1 MAIKVQDH
9 WYAAHDCEERPVGL
23 NIVATLH
30 PPSITRVTVHP
41 PRTAELPAASI
52 ARPRACITI
61 LLLADAASLCVG
73 AALSILIWRHF
84 GISFSTEFYVKLWP
98 VLLLFPVAY
107 AATGLYPGFGRNP
120 ADELRKLCVAT
131 SVVYAALAVTI
142 FLLKDAAT
150 YSRATFLLAWCNT
163 LILVPLL
170 RSMVRSAC
178 SRKAWWGNPVVIVG
192 ARSVTVALAA
202 TLESQ
207 PELGFKPVAILE
219 DPRLAVSVAR
229 DRGIRHAILAM
240 SQIPREAL
248 RTFLEECS
256 DSFSDVIVIPDLAGF
271 SSLWA
276 EPRDLRG
283 TLGLEIQQKLLIP
296 RARVLKRVIDI
307 LLVIVFSVVA
317 LPLIA
322 VIVGLIKLTSPGP
335 AFFGQRRYGRKG
347 QPFMAWKF
355 RSMAADASQVLEQ
368 CLASDP
374 ALREEWRRSHKL
386 RNDPRVTRIG
396 RFLRRTSLDE
406 LPQFWNILR
415 GQMSFVGPRPIVAE
429 EIDRYGDSY
438 SLYKKVTPGLTG
450 LWQVSG
456 RNNTSYQ
463 QRVDFDLYYVRNWS
477 LWLDLYVLART
488 VKVVVLRDG
497 AC

>member
-1 MAIKVQDH
+1 M
-9 WYAAHDCEERPVGL
+9 R
-23 NIVATLH
+23 
-30 PPSITRVTVHP
+30 
-41 PRTAELPAASI
+41 AETNI
-52 ARPRACITI
+52 ARPRACIAI
-61 LLLADAASLCVG
+61 LLLADAASLCAG
-73 AALSILIWRHF
+73 AGLSVIIWRHF
-84 GISFSTEFYVKLWP
+84 GVNFSTDFYARLWP
-98 VLLLFPVAY
+98 VLVLFPLAYVAS
-107 AATGLYPGFGRNP
+107 GLYPGFGRNP

-150 YSRATFLLAWCNT
+150 YSRGTFLLAWSNT

-192 ARSVTVALAA
+192 ARSVTMALAA
-202 TLESQ
+202 ALESQ

-219 DPRLAVSVAR
+219 DPRLAVSAAR
-229 DRGIRHAILAM
+229 DRGIRCAILAM
-240 SQIPREAL
+240 AEIPREAL
-248 RTFLEECS
+248 RTFFEECGE
-256 DSFSDVIVIPDLAGF
+256 SFSDVIVIPDLAGF

-307 LLVIVFSVVA
+307 LLVAAVGIVA
-317 LPLIA
+317 LPLIVA
-322 VIVGLIKLTSPGP
+322 IAGLIKLTSPGP
-335 AFFGQRRYGRKG
+335 VFFGQRRYGRKG
-347 QPFMAWKF
+347 EPFLVWKF
-355 RSMAADASQVLEQ
+355 RSMVADASQVLER
-368 CLASDP
+368 CLASNP

-386 RNDPRVTRIG
+386 TNDPRVTRIG

-406 LPQFWNILR
+406 LPQLWNILR

-429 EIDRYGDSY
+429 EIARYGDSY

-456 RNNTSYQ
+456 RNNTSYE
-463 QRVDFDLYYVRNWS
+463 QRVNFDLYYVRNWS
-477 LWLDLYVLART
+477 LWLDLHVLART
-488 VKVVVLRDG
+488 VRVVVLRDG

>member
-1 MAIKVQDH
+1 MSI
-9 WYAAHDCEERPVGL
+9 
-23 NIVATLH
+23 LH
-30 PPSITRVTVHP
+30 PHSLTVHP
-41 PRTAELPAASI
+41 PRTAELRADASI
-52 ARPRACITI
+52 VRPRACIAI
-61 LLLADAASLCVG
+61 LLLADSASLCVG
-73 AALSILIWRHF
+73 AALSVLIWRHF
-84 GISFSTEFYVKLWP
+84 GINFSTEFYVRLWP

-107 AATGLYPGFGRNP
+107 AASGLYPGFGRNP
-120 ADELRKLCVAT
+120 ADELRKLCAVT

-150 YSRATFLLAWCNT
+150 YSRATFVLAWSNS

-178 SRKAWWGNPVVIVG
+178 ARKAWWGNPVVIVG

-229 DRGIRHAILAM
+229 ERGIRCAILAM
-240 SQIPREAL
+240 SEIPREAL

-256 DSFSDVIVIPDLAGF
+256 DWFSDVIVIPDLAGF
-271 SSLWA
+271 SSPWA

-307 LLVIVFSVVA
+307 LLVIVFSVVV

-322 VIVGLIKLTSPGP
+322 VIAGLIKLASPGP

-347 QPFMAWKF
+347 EPFVAWKF

-374 ALREEWRRSHKL
+374 ALREEWQRSHKL

-396 RFLRRTSLDE
+396 HFLRRTSLDE

-429 EIDRYGDSY
+429 EIDRYGASY

-463 QRVDFDLYYVRNWS
+463 QRVNFDLYYVRNWS
-477 LWLDLYVLART
+477 IWLDLHILART
-488 VKVVVLRDG
+488 VRVVVLRDG